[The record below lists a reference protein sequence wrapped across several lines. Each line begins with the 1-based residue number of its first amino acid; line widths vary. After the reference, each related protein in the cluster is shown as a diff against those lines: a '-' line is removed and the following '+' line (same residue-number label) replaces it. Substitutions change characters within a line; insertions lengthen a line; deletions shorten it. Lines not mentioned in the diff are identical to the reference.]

1 MTDYTQVL
9 KDRVAELEAQVY
21 NDGLTLI
28 FQEDEIEELEMKVE
42 LKDEL
47 IVNLALKLVESND
60 KLHDQVTK
68 TCSIESKYLDLVQ
81 QLELHHLEA
90 KQLVRQLECLHHDVV
105 KEGLYQIEKGVST
118 LRSDLE
124 EGMK

>member
-9 KDRVAELEAQVY
+9 KDKVEELEAQVY
-21 NDGLTLI
+21 NDGLTII
-28 FQEDEIEELEMKVE
+28 FQEDKIEELELIIE
-42 LKDEL
+42 NKDN
-47 IVNLALKLVESND
+47 IINAMAIKLVERD
-60 KLHDQVTK
+60 TEIYDQIAK
-68 TCSIESKYLDLVQ
+68 TCSIESKYLGLVQ

-105 KEGLYQIEKGVST
+105 KEGLYKIESGIST

-124 EGMK
+124 EDIK

>member
-1 MTDYTQVL
+1 MTPYTDVL
-9 KDRVAELEAQVY
+9 KGQ
-21 NDGLTLI
+21 
-28 FQEDEIEELEMKVE
+28 IEELEMKVE

-47 IVNLALKLVESND
+47 INNLALKLVESND
-60 KLHDQVTK
+60 QLHDQVTK
-68 TCSIESKYLDLVQ
+68 TCSIESKYLELVQ

-105 KEGLYQIEKGVST
+105 KEGLYKIESGIST

-124 EGMK
+124 ESID